1 MTALSLDVATT
12 MIDTALAAGRKAKL
26 GALTVV
32 VLDPGG
38 HVVALKRE
46 DGSGILRPE
55 IAMGKAWGA
64 LGMGI
69 SSRAIQDRLGAR
81 PVFLG
86 ALASASG
93 GRMIPVPG
101 GVLVKDQGGAII
113 GAVGVTGDTS
123 DADEYCAIAGI
134 NAAAL
139 AADPAEPQDNW
150 AG

>member
-1 MTALSLDVATT
+1 MTTLTLDAATT
-12 MIDTALAAGRKAKL
+12 IIDAALAAGRKAEL

-38 HVVALKRE
+38 HVIALKRE
-46 DGSGILRPE
+46 DGSSILRPE
-55 IAMGKAWGA
+55 IASGKAWGA

-69 SSRAIQDRLGAR
+69 SSRAIQDRMGAR

-86 ALASASG
+86 ALATAAG

-101 GVLVKDQGGAII
+101 GVLIKDKDNAII

-134 NAAAL
+134 NAAGL
-139 AADPAEPQDNW
+139 QSDPAEAQENW

>member
-1 MTALSLDVATT
+1 MTTLTLDAATT
-12 MIDTALAAGRKAKL
+12 IIDAGLAAGRKAKL
-26 GALTVV
+26 GALTVA
-32 VLDPGG
+32 VLDAGG
-38 HVVALKRE
+38 HIVALKRE
-46 DGSGILRPE
+46 DGSSILRPE

-64 LGMGI
+64 LGMGM

-86 ALASASG
+86 ALATASG

-101 GVLVKDQGGAII
+101 GVLIKDKAGAII

-134 NAAAL
+134 DAAGL
-139 AADPAEPQDNW
+139 TADPAEPQANW

>member
-1 MTALSLDVATT
+1 MTALSLDAATT
-12 MIDTALAAGRKAKL
+12 IIDTALAAGRKAKL

-134 NAAAL
+134 HAAGL
-139 AADPAEPQDNW
+139 AADPAEPQANW

>member
-1 MTALSLDVATT
+1 MTAVSLEAATT
-12 MIDTALAAGRKAKL
+12 IIDAALAAGRQAKL
-26 GALTVV
+26 GPLTVA

-46 DGSGILRPE
+46 DGSSILRPE
-55 IAMGKAWGA
+55 IAMGKAWGS

-69 SSRAIQDRLGAR
+69 SSRAIEDRLGAR
-81 PVFLG
+81 PVFLS
-86 ALASASG
+86 ALANASG
-93 GRMIPVPG
+93 GRLIPVPG
-101 GVLVKDQGGAII
+101 GVLIKDRGGAII

-134 NAAAL
+134 DAAGL
-139 AADPAEPQDNW
+139 TADPAEPQADW

>member
-1 MTALSLDVATT
+1 MTALTLDAATT
-12 MIDTALAAGRKAKL
+12 IIDAALAAGREAKL

-32 VLDPGG
+32 VLDAGG
-38 HVVALKRE
+38 HVIAVKRE
-46 DGSGILRPE
+46 DGSSILRPE

-64 LGMGI
+64 LGMGM
-69 SSRAIQDRLGAR
+69 SSRAIQDNLGAR
-81 PVFLG
+81 PIFLG
-86 ALASASG
+86 ALATASG

-101 GVLVKDQGGAII
+101 GVLVRDKDSAII

-134 NAAAL
+134 HAAGL
-139 AADPAEPQDNW
+139 AADPAEPQPNW

>member
-1 MTALSLDVATT
+1 MTILTLDAATT
-12 MIDTALAAGRKAKL
+12 IIDVALAAGRKAKL

-38 HVVALKRE
+38 HLVALKRE
-46 DGSGILRPE
+46 DGSSILRPE

-64 LGMGI
+64 LGMGM
-69 SSRAIQDRLGAR
+69 SSRAIQDNLGAR

-86 ALASASG
+86 ALATASG

-101 GVLVKDQGGAII
+101 GVLVKDERGAII

-134 NAAAL
+134 DAAGL
-139 AADPAEPQDNW
+139 AAEPAEPQANW